1 MFLGKLWSL
10 LKEVKPPVIFDGED
24 RMALEPKQEN
34 QASSEVDLGY
44 TEPFPVS
51 VVTPASR

>member
-51 VVTPASR
+51 VVTPASC